1 MEDEILA
8 NVTVYIVKM
17 HILGESQLSATM
29 HQKSNQTQQFMDCDR
44 LYID

>member
-1 MEDEILA
+1 MEVKIST

-17 HILGESQLSATM
+17 HILGESRLSATM
-29 HQKSNQTQQFMDCDR
+29 HQKSNQTQQSMDCDR

>member
-1 MEDEILA
+1 MEVKIST

-29 HQKSNQTQQFMDCDR
+29 HQKSNQTQQSMDCDR